1 MAIAFS
7 CPSCDRTY
15 SVDDKFAG
23 KVVTCK
29 TCSTRML
36 VPDAD
41 EDPEPDP
48 PPRPRAQV
56 LTASPPPRRE
66 PPRRDPTPR
75 EQADAQ
81 ETPKSPG
88 RSAAED
94 ASYYAKKA
102 ARKQRR
108 KERDAEI
115 REERGN
121 SLAVSRTV
129 VSGITMMG
137 IAVICCAIGL
147 MNNVFIYITPFLFLF
162 GLVTLVKGLMGRED

>member
-15 SVDDKFAG
+15 SVDEKYAG

-36 VPDAD
+36 VPDAA
-41 EDPEPDP
+41 EDPEPEP
-48 PPRPRAQV
+48 PKPRARV
-56 LTASPPPRRE
+56 LSAS

-81 ETPKSPG
+81 EVPQSPG

-94 ASYYAKKA
+94 AAYYAKKA

-115 REERGN
+115 RGERGN

-162 GLVTLVKGLMGRED
+162 GLVTLVKGLMGQEK